1 MSAITD
7 PRFKG
12 IDFER
17 SYVLGVIYDDESLTL
32 EMDFNLTEI
41 HPEHTPSEPGE
52 EGCYRNGFIRF
63 ADIDDLDIKK
73 AREPEGETDYSVIHS
88 VSGDGKNFEISC
100 GWGEIKVTARA
111 VRVAFD

>member
-41 HPEHTPSEPGE
+41 HPEHTPPEPGE

-63 ADIDDLDIKK
+63 ADIDDLHIAK
-73 AREPEGETDYSVIHS
+73 AKATDGESDYSTIYS
-88 VSGDGKNFEISC
+88 VSGDGRNFEISC
-100 GWGEIKVTARA
+100 GWGEIKVTAGS